1 MKLFGFKNK
10 NKETKLFIT
19 ETDKNWVEDNFRWL
33 IKVYGDTENRGEQA
47 LINKTFFPHTF
58 KSERVEIENVICD
71 LSELLNLDSEKITFE
86 IIEDLRD
93 SYGLPIET
101 EGIEH
106 ETELEICDEKY
117 KILIT
122 KSLIKRPNRL
132 IYNLVYE
139 FINIRLTESKLLF
152 DTGDETSLF
161 IHIAGIYFG
170 FGVILSQNLND
181 VGRVSDGLWETKWNY
196 NSEMPIEVMA
206 YALALFSKI
215 TKNDNPV
222 WRVEF
227 PEEIKTLF
235 DKAVNHLEKYSTDIL
250 KDNELE
256 SLNLFCQAD
265 NKYHN
270 RQYDDAIKSLQK
282 ILLLTKDDFLKSDS
296 YNYMGYIFIRKG
308 DIENSIL
315 YLKKALDLNSN
326 NGLANDNLGY
336 ALILNGQLENGRQY
350 IEKAILTE
358 DNDFAYTYRNLAL
371 YYFRL
376 GEIVKAEENFELS
389 FSSITE
395 PVDLLE
401 FYFAEFL
408 ISQGFNEKALKFLNI
423 AVEKGEHE
431 AIKRLNEITKN
442 YP

>member
-47 LINKTFFPHTF
+47 LINKTFFPRTF

-71 LSELLNLDSEKITFE
+71 LSDLLNLDSEKITFE
-86 IIEDLRD
+86 IIDDLRD
-93 SYGLPIET
+93 SYGLPVET

-106 ETELEICDEKY
+106 ETELEVCDGKY
-117 KILIT
+117 KMLIT
-122 KSLIKRPNRL
+122 RSLIKRPNRL

-139 FINIRLTESKLLF
+139 FINIRLTESKLLY
-152 DTGDETSLF
+152 DTGDETCLF
-161 IHIAGIYFG
+161 INIAGIYFG
-170 FGVILSQNLND
+170 CGVILSQNLND
-181 VGRVSDGLWETKWNY
+181 VGRVSDGFWETKWNY

-215 TKNDNPV
+215 TKNHNPV
-222 WRVEF
+222 WKAEL

-235 DKAVNHLEKYSTDIL
+235 EKAATYLENYPTDIL
-250 KDNELE
+250 KKNEIE

-265 NKYHN
+265 IKYHN
-270 RQYDDAIKSLQK
+270 SQYDDAIKSLQK
-282 ILLLTKDDFLKSDS
+282 VLLLTNDDFLKSDS
-296 YNYMGYIFIRKG
+296 YNYLGYIMTRKG
-308 DIENSIL
+308 EIENSIL
-315 YLKKALDLNSN
+315 YLKKALELNSD

-336 ALILNGQLENGRQY
+336 ALIMSGQLESGRKY
-350 IEKAILTE
+350 IEKAFLTE
-358 DNDFAYTYRNLAL
+358 DNDLAYSYRNLAL

-376 GEIVKAEENFELS
+376 GEVAKAEENFELS

-401 FYFAEFL
+401 YYYAEFL
-408 ISQGFNEKALKFLNI
+408 LSQGITEKAMKFLNI